1 MLFRCNILALVGG
14 GSHPKFPMNKVLL
27 WDDHQYKCIGE
38 LSFKT
43 FVKAVKLRKDKVVV
57 VLESRIYVYNFADL
71 RLIDAI
77 DTCLNPKG
85 LCSLSSDPNVSVLAT
100 PDKNKGHVKVTIYEK
115 NHSHV
120 IAAHTNSVSY
130 MALNFAGTLLA
141 TASDKGTLIR
151 LFSTETGDALQEV
164 RRGSDKA
171 EIYSISFDRNSQ
183 WIACSSDKGTIHI
196 FTVPK
201 NLNRIQL
208 SDENAPHEDEKKAG
222 KGEDGEVKNKKHM

>member
-14 GSHPKFPMNKVLL
+14 GAHPKFPLNKVLL

-77 DTCLNPKG
+77 ETCLNTEG
-85 LCSLSSDPNVSVLAT
+85 LCALSSDPAISVLAT
-100 PDKNKGHVKVTIYEK
+100 PDKNKGSVKVTIYEK
-115 NHSHV
+115 NDSK
-120 IAAHTNSVSY
+120 IINAHTNSVSY
-130 MALNFAGTLLA
+130 MALNFSGSLLA

-151 LFSTETGDALQEV
+151 LFSTEDGSALQEV

-171 EIYSISFDRNSQ
+171 KIHCISFDKLSTM
-183 WIACSSDKGTIHI
+183 IACSSDKGTIHI
-196 FTVPK
+196 FNVTK
-201 NLNRIQL
+201 GTTRIQL
-208 SDENAPHEDEKKAG
+208 SDENAPHEEEHKKDAS
-222 KGEDGEVKNKKHM
+222 GESKNNKKHM